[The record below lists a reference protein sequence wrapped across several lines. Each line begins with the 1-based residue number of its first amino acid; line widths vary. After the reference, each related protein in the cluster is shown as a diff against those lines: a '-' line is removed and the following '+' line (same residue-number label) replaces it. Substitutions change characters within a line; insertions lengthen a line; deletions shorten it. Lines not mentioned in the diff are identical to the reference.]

1 LWIPA
6 LRFATDGTTNFSTE
20 LGGRPR
26 SLSSVFRLQLCFAL
40 IRPDRRARF
49 GALPHLGLQSGLRR
63 YIRALGSHFFF
74 NAFLSLDPDSLDD
87 PSLRNLEA
95 AAAEILD
102 HCPALPFWIRLNQID

>member
-74 NAFLSLDPDSLDD
+74 NAFLSLDLIRWTTHRCGISKPRLRRSLIIAQLFHSGFD
-87 PSLRNLEA
+87 
-95 AAAEILD
+95 
-102 HCPALPFWIRLNQID
+102 